1 MPVTQRQQDIM
12 RLQAQITIL
21 KIVEDWKKQFLR
33 GRLPAASPVEETEQ
47 PPMMEEPIPSM
58 EGYTNA

>member
-33 GRLPAASPVEETEQ
+33 GRMQDMAQQMGQQLQSPAGSAPQDEVV
-47 PPMMEEPIPSM
+47 
-58 EGYTNA
+58 Y